1 MVTRSYSLLSEGL
14 WVAVMQLAAA
24 AGQLVGIRILTSVL
38 PPDVFGETVLWVG
51 ITQLF
56 TSAIANPTMQALLRF
71 YPEYALQNES
81 GLVRTVIRR
90 QLIKVLTRLLPI
102 LLAGLIV
109 VLVFDTKN
117 ALVGILLTT
126 LTLVEISRTQNLAL
140 LNVNHAHRPYGAW
153 IFIEAW
159 ARPLCAWLL
168 ITIAGIHTAYVIA
181 GYLLAS
187 LLSWKVMLRFIPKD
201 DLSCEKIDSGLRD
214 RVWKYTLPLLPL
226 GLLGWI
232 SGMSDRYM
240 IGALLSTSDVGLYA
254 AVYSLASRP
263 MLMLGSI
270 IETTLRPLY
279 QIVLIK
285 GDVQQAGRYLRIWL
299 RLVLLG
305 CTAAM
310 LVTWFGHELIAE
322 WLLDE
327 KYRDVSSMMPWIVG
341 GYSLLLIS
349 NVAIR
354 ICYANEDTRN
364 IFVIETI
371 STLLAMVIS
380 YVFILE
386 VGIWG
391 AAMALPLNYGAKMML
406 SFWYARP
413 WLASANTVK
422 DYR

>member
-1 MVTRSYSLLSEGL
+1 
-14 WVAVMQLAAA
+14 
-24 AGQLVGIRILTSVL
+24 
-38 PPDVFGETVLWVG
+38 
-51 ITQLF
+51 
-56 TSAIANPTMQALLRF
+56 
-71 YPEYALQNES
+71 
-81 GLVRTVIRR
+81 
-90 QLIKVLTRLLPI
+90 
-102 LLAGLIV
+102 
-109 VLVFDTKN
+109 
-117 ALVGILLTT
+117 
-126 LTLVEISRTQNLAL
+126 
-140 LNVNHAHRPYGAW
+140 
-153 IFIEAW
+153 
-159 ARPLCAWLL
+159 
-168 ITIAGIHTAYVIA
+168 
-181 GYLLAS
+181 
-187 LLSWKVMLRFIPKD
+187 
-201 DLSCEKIDSGLRD
+201 
-214 RVWKYTLPLLPL
+214 LPL

-254 AVYSLASRP
+254 AAYSLASRP

-310 LVTWFGHELIAE
+310 LVTWVGHELIAE

-422 DYR
+422 DCR